1 MWPMIPVNWLA
12 QLDVADRGVLLRE
25 RDIDPALQ
33 TVLTDAGLLE
43 YAGLDRYSDC
53 CGCEFGPGCP
63 VERLGGTDDDPEYAA
78 ICPLGEALIYHE
90 PDLRRWRLSAQAM
103 VRWLA
108 DRLGLP
114 QPVEEL
120 MPRRMWEIGRLT
132 PRVRLF
138 FVRGIKPRE
147 AHAVAAMLTEKIKL
161 MRGLVLM
168 PDGHPVTGMVPE
180 QAVAISLGEV
190 MRLDEMG
197 VTLDRDLLQAL
208 ADQLTGEKARP
219 TFVPITTPAGFT
231 WPQVSIEF
239 ISDEDVRIWT
249 VGEPVVK
256 SFQELGLMNTRNRRP
271 TKSWQLLREFAGHE
285 GVYDPAH
292 PSVLYAPE
300 KIERRGGRQ
309 PLTAF
314 SGKLGTAL
322 SDLSGQLS
330 KLFSTIPGRPIA
342 EYDARIHQYCSTIR
356 LSWAPGY
363 RQRKATE
370 FGVHA

>member
-25 RDIDPALQ
+25 RDIDPALH
-33 TVLTDAGLLE
+33 TILTDAGLLE

-120 MPRRMWEIGRLT
+120 MPRRLWELGRLT
-132 PRVRLF
+132 SRVRLF

-147 AHAVAAMLTEKIKL
+147 AHTVAAMLTEKIKL

-168 PDGHPVTGMVPE
+168 PDG
-180 QAVAISLGEV
+180 I
-190 MRLDEMG
+190 
-197 VTLDRDLLQAL
+197 
-208 ADQLTGEKARP
+208 
-219 TFVPITTPAGFT
+219 
-231 WPQVSIEF
+231 
-239 ISDEDVRIWT
+239 
-249 VGEPVVK
+249 
-256 SFQELGLMNTRNRRP
+256 N
-271 TKSWQLLREFAGHE
+271 
-285 GVYDPAH
+285 
-292 PSVLYAPE
+292 
-300 KIERRGGRQ
+300 
-309 PLTAF
+309 
-314 SGKLGTAL
+314 
-322 SDLSGQLS
+322 
-330 KLFSTIPGRPIA
+330 
-342 EYDARIHQYCSTIR
+342 
-356 LSWAPGY
+356 
-363 RQRKATE
+363 
-370 FGVHA
+370 